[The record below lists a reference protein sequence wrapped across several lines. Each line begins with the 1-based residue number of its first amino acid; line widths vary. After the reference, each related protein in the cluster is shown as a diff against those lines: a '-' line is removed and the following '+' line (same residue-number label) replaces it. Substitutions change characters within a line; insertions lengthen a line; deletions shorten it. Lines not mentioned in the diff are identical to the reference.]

1 MDYNKLTVAK
11 LKEELTKRGLETDGK
26 KADLVS
32 RLEEDD
38 NTNGEG
44 DKKEEESEE
53 EKKPKK
59 GAKRK
64 AEEPADD
71 EPAGK

>member
-1 MDYNKLTVAK
+1 MHAK
-11 LKEELTKRGLETDGK
+11 MHQITYLIFLIKQGK

-59 GAKRK
+59 GDFWNNICHNNRLF
-64 AEEPADD
+64 
-71 EPAGK
+71 

>member
-1 MDYNKLTVAK
+1 LKLTWV
-11 LKEELTKRGLETDGK
+11 KRKDAPNYVLIFLIKQGK

-53 EKKPKK
+53 EEKPKK
-59 GAKRK
+59 G
-64 AEEPADD
+64 DF
-71 EPAGK
+71 